1 MVAAAALPDACTP
14 RDRGVRDEEVERSNT
29 TQLHSL
35 SLPPSSTPTSKS
47 SNTDR
52 RRTCSKSSKR
62 ERGEGLVQ
70 NPARQREEKDLFKIQ
85 QDRDDD
91 DDGDAAR
98 REVVSR

>member
-1 MVAAAALPDACTP
+1 MWLLLLHCPTHALPGTGEYETKRWKGVIPLSCTASP
-14 RDRGVRDEEVERSNT
+14 
-29 TQLHSL
+29 
-35 SLPPSSTPTSKS
+35 SLPPPRPLQNPATQT
-47 SNTDR
+47 
-52 RRTCSKSSKR
+52 
-62 ERGEGLVQ
+62 GEGLVQ